1 LRWKRRISF
10 QTACLQVYSHSVQY
24 KIINYKLKTINLKRM
39 GLIKI
44 FSGEEIL
51 AVTLKERL
59 EESDINV
66 VIRNNNQANVLPSI
80 QSAKAVEL
88 FIQEIDFGKAN
99 PVIEEFRLS
108 I

>member
-1 LRWKRRISF
+1 
-10 QTACLQVYSHSVQY
+10 
-24 KIINYKLKTINLKRM
+24 M

-51 AVTLKERL
+51 ALGLKEKL
-59 EESDINV
+59 EKENIAV
-66 VIRNNNQANVLPSI
+66 VLRENNQANVLPSV
-80 QSAKAVEL
+80 QSAKAAEL

-99 PVIEEFRLS
+99 PVIDDFRMN

>member
-1 LRWKRRISF
+1 
-10 QTACLQVYSHSVQY
+10 
-24 KIINYKLKTINLKRM
+24 M

-59 EESDINV
+59 EEANINV
-66 VIRNNNQANVLPSI
+66 VLRNNNQANVLPSI
-80 QSAKAVEL
+80 ATSKPVEL
-88 FIQEIDFGKAN
+88 FIQEVDFGKAN

>member
-1 LRWKRRISF
+1 
-10 QTACLQVYSHSVQY
+10 
-24 KIINYKLKTINLKRM
+24 M

-59 EESDINV
+59 EEVAINV
-66 VIRNNNQANVLPSI
+66 VIRDNNQANVLPSI
-80 QSAKAVEL
+80 QMVKAVEL
-88 FIQEIDFGKAN
+88 FIQEVDFGKAN

>member
-1 LRWKRRISF
+1 
-10 QTACLQVYSHSVQY
+10 
-24 KIINYKLKTINLKRM
+24 M

-59 EESDINV
+59 EESNISV

-80 QSAKAVEL
+80 QTPKAVEL
-88 FIQEIDFGKAN
+88 FIQETDFGKAN

-108 I
+108 L

>member
-1 LRWKRRISF
+1 
-10 QTACLQVYSHSVQY
+10 
-24 KIINYKLKTINLKRM
+24 M

-51 AVTLKERL
+51 AKSLKQHL
-59 EESDINV
+59 EDADINV
-66 VIRNNNQANVLPSI
+66 VIRSNNQATVLSSI
-80 QSAKAVEL
+80 QTQKAVEL

-99 PVIEEFRLS
+99 SIIELFRLS